1 MSKVRIKTDEV
12 KERVTLYL
20 NPVLYKGLQVKA
32 DQLDRSVS
40 NLVNLIIKNYL
51 K

>member
-1 MSKVRIKTDEV
+1 MSNIRIKTEEE
-12 KERVTLYL
+12 KERITLYL
-20 NPVLYKGLQVKA
+20 NPILYKGLQRKA
-32 DQLDRSVS
+32 QEEDRSVS

>member
-1 MSKVRIKTDEV
+1 MSNVRIKTDEE
-12 KERVTLYL
+12 KARVTLYL
-20 NPVLYKGLQVKA
+20 NPALYKGLQKKA
-32 DQLDRSVS
+32 QEQDRSVS

>member
-1 MSKVRIKTDEV
+1 MSNVRIKTDEA

-20 NPVLYKGLQVKA
+20 NPASYKGLQKKA
-32 DQLDRSVS
+32 QEQDRSVS